1 MKMQDLITFSSVFF
15 LSVFPNP
22 MPNQTLLLWSQMES
36 PGMPIYLSEAVP
48 AGFFKEK
55 KSALL
60 RICTGGRAFVIF
72 NNGQR

>member
-15 LSVFPNP
+15 LSAFPNP

-55 KSALL
+55 KVPCLESALVL
-60 RICTGGRAFVIF
+60 VLF
-72 NNGQR
+72 NDGQR